1 MLKVSI
7 AKTVLSRSSWTT
19 QTCAS
24 HQACCEAAVH
34 AVNQIIKSEDT
45 KAALLVDT
53 SNAFNTFK
61 SPGCITQYS
70 SYMSCDIDHRKERTS
85 GSCSNVFSSVGEE
98 IASVEET
105 TQGE

>member
-53 SNAFNTFK
+53 SNAFNTLNRQAALHNIQVTCPAISTIVKNAHQVRVQMFLARWEK
-61 SPGCITQYS
+61 KL
-70 SYMSCDIDHRKERTS
+70 HL
-85 GSCSNVFSSVGEE
+85 
-98 IASVEET
+98 
-105 TQGE
+105 